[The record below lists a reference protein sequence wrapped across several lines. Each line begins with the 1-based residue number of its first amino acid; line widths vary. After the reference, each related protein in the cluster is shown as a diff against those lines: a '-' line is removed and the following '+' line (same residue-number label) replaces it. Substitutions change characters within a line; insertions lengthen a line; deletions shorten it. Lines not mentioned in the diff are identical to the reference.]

1 MDIQHVFNE
10 YEAVIYMC
18 QYSISRKL
26 KISVHKPQNK
36 EAFENNIHDLD
47 TMKTIARPY
56 ISHRECSLQEAV
68 SHILPELKLRRIF
81 PAVYFVNTNLP
92 EERIQVLF
100 TE

>member
-1 MDIQHVFNE
+1 MSIQYFSKTE
-10 YEAVIYMC
+10 DQCSQATK
-18 QYSISRKL
+18 QAA
-26 KISVHKPQNK
+26 K

-56 ISHRECSLQEAV
+56 ISHRECSFQEAV
-68 SHILPELKLRRIF
+68 YHILPGLKLRRIF
-81 PAVYFVNTNLP
+81 PAVYFVNTNLL